1 MKRSYRLRKP
11 DHFRRVRREGKTV
24 SSPLLSLHVAASR
37 RRGLRCGFV
46 VGKHLGG
53 AVERNRAKR
62 RAREA
67 VRLVLASIVRGY
79 DLVFVVRSPDVAT
92 VPFLTL
98 QETIVMLLR
107 RAQLWQERITFDTP

>member
-1 MKRSYRLRKP
+1 M
-11 DHFRRVRREGKTV
+11 